1 MADPIN
7 KVAASPGG
15 LDAVSTGHASLCAE
29 VRLFVAGLGLASL
42 SNAIARLPAHLRRA
56 CAKQHAH
63 CRAIGARYEVDL
75 ARGLIGLRDGEMRGV
90 VFAEAAGFEPREAS
104 AWLSPDVS
112 GPLPATAEEILTTAQ
127 RQLRFVRSLYPG
139 ATGRRL
145 TVLRAVL
152 SRFDE
157 KAAHYES
164 RVATEAA
171 PHV

>member
-1 MADPIN
+1 
-7 KVAASPGG
+7 VAFPG
-15 LDAVSTGHASLCAE
+15 H
-29 VRLFVAGLGLASL
+29 R
-42 SNAIARLPAHLRRA
+42 
-56 CAKQHAH
+56 
-63 CRAIGARYEVDL
+63 GA
-75 ARGLIGLRDGEMRGV
+75 
-90 VFAEAAGFEPREAS
+90 
-104 AWLSPDVS
+104 
-112 GPLPATAEEILTTAQ
+112 LPATAEEVLSVAQ